1 MKIKILADAGA
12 VAREAAAVIAEEAR
26 AAVAARGRFI
36 MAVSGG
42 RTPWLMVRN
51 LASEEVPWGN
61 VHVVQ
66 TDERVAFAGHLTE
79 TSPICVKAFLSML
92 RLDRIRSTP
101 CRWSRLTWRLLPRS
115 TRLRSGTSPRGERP

>member
-66 TDERVAFAGHLTE
+66 TDERVASAGHPDRNLTHLRE
-79 TSPICVKAFLSML
+79 SLLEHAPIGPDQIYAMPVESPDLEAAAEKYAFTL
-92 RLDRIRSTP
+92 RDIA
-101 CRWSRLTWRLLPRS
+101 
-115 TRLRSGTSPRGERP
+115 